1 MTSVFTRPVGREG
14 QSSALHARAPLAPV
28 VTYAF
33 AAAVG
38 GALAAALAN
47 AVALAVDRTAP
58 QGLRAVGSIA
68 VLAAGVGVVGVQA
81 ARGRFHFPQRQRQVP
96 RRWLRSGPTAATAA
110 RYGLVLGF
118 AAATLLHE
126 PAMYMLAIVA
136 GSAPS
141 IPIAA
146 AVGAL
151 WGLGRGATLLLD
163 WTRYGEQSG
172 FLRASIRSGTFGPA
186 LAALAAFAFIFD
198 VLPRLSVAIVT

>member
-1 MTSVFTRPVGREG
+1 M
-14 QSSALHARAPLAPV
+14 AARHRLQAIIATPFILV
-28 VTYAF
+28 
-33 AAAVG
+33 
-38 GALAAALAN
+38 
-47 AVALAVDRTAP
+47 VDRRLRV
-58 QGLRAVGSIA
+58 QHRAVGPD
-68 VLAAGVGVVGVQA
+68 V
-81 ARGRFHFPQRQRQVP
+81 
-96 RRWLRSGPTAATAA
+96 
-110 RYGLVLGF
+110 YG
-118 AAATLLHE
+118 
-126 PAMYMLAIVA
+126 